1 MKAFYRTIEQLA
13 QAEHIP
19 SEYIPACHLI
29 YSAPATL
36 AYNSPGAIGFGVKR
50 AGLVIP

>member
-36 AYNSPGAIGFGVKR
+36 AYKLWKKLYHFIAR
-50 AGLVIP
+50 RRLC